1 MIEIKPLP
9 YDYEAL
15 TPYISKETL
24 MFHHDK
30 HYVGYV
36 NKVNELIKN
45 TDLEHLSIE
54 NIILRA
60 AGDTVYT
67 TLFNNAAQVFNHE
80 FYFASLTDKANEKE
94 ISPACLKLI
103 EGDFGSLDALKRQLI
118 DKGTTLFGSGY
129 VWLVLKEEHLKI
141 ITTKNAELPLTEGF
155 VYPLLAIDVW
165 EHAYYLDK
173 QNLRAEYL
181 NQVVNNCLN
190 WHFVATNLKRF
201 MNNG

>member
-80 FYFASLTDKANEKE
+80 FYFASLTDKSNEKE
-94 ISPACLKLI
+94 ISPATLKLI

-118 DKGTTLFGSGY
+118 DKGTSLFGSGY
-129 VWLVLKEEHLKI
+129 VWLVLKEEHLKV

-173 QNLRAEYL
+173 QNLRAAYL

-190 WHFVATNLKRF
+190 WHFVATNLKHF